1 MHRRRWVERKYLEPI
16 QVPETSIG
24 GIYSTLNKKRG
35 MVFSEEQKPGT
46 PLFVIKSYLPVNE
59 SFGFTEELRGNTSG
73 QAFPQSVFDHWEMM
87 QGNPL
92 ETGDWLNKLVLDI
105 RKRKG
110 LKLETPVL
118 SNYLDKL

>member
-1 MHRRRWVERKYLEPI
+1 MPADYFLAPILSYL
-16 QVPETSIG
+16 G
-24 GIYSTLNKKRG
+24 LLAGIILVLMSP
-35 MVFSEEQKPGT
+35 EEQKPGT

-92 ETGDWLNKLVLDI
+92 EAGDWLNKLVLEI

-110 LKLETPVL
+110 LKEEIPVL